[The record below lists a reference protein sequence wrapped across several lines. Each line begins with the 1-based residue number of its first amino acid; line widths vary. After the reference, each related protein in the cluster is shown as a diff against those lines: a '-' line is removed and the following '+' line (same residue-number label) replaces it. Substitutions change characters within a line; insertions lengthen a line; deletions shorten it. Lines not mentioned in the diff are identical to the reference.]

1 MRAAAVLL
9 AVLLLATACGTP
21 RHHARTRTGPLPAA
35 QLDASA
41 LPRDY
46 PRTVGIRD
54 EGRTLLVRG
63 KEGGCS
69 HVSAAVTRQDADS
82 VHVLFTESRPPGR
95 PLCTMDLRTPELTVR
110 LAEPLGDRVVELSAR
125 SVAGKRPG

>member
-1 MRAAAVLL
+1 MKAAVVLL
-9 AVLLLATACGTP
+9 AVLLLATACGEP
-21 RHHARTRTGPLPAA
+21 RHHTGTRSGPLPAA
-35 QLDASA
+35 QVDASA

-46 PRTVGIRD
+46 PHTVRVRD
-54 EGRTLLVRG
+54 DGRTLLVRG

-69 HVSAAVTRQDADS
+69 HVSAAVTRQDADT

-110 LAEPLGDRVVELSAR
+110 LAEPLGDRVAELSAR
-125 SVAGKRPG
+125 SIVGKRPG